1 MRIGVAWGLGTLHS
15 NGPRLVLQESL
26 DHVAAQ
32 FGGTC
37 ESFAPRLA
45 ANRQRQ
51 LLVSFCDGVLAAF
64 ESHLPIQVCTAS
76 TSDCERCRAT
86 TLSELAR
93 ACESFLECVWC

>member
-1 MRIGVAWGLGTLHS
+1 MICESVLRGGLGALHS

-26 DHVAAQ
+26 DNVAAQ

-51 LLVSFCDGVLAAF
+51 LLVSFCDGVLGAF
-64 ESHLPIQVCTAS
+64 ESHLPIQV
-76 TSDCERCRAT
+76 
-86 TLSELAR
+86 
-93 ACESFLECVWC
+93 